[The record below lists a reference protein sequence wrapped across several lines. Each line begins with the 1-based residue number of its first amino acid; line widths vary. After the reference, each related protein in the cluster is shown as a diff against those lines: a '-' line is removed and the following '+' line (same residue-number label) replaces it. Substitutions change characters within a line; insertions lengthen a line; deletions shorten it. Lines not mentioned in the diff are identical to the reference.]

1 MRRIL
6 YSMLLLAA
14 LLLAACTGDGN
25 DENPPGDNPAPA
37 LPGGEGSDPVPA
49 DGDPEN
55 GGEDEMTFDEDEG
68 MEVSTINAPPE
79 GRYEVTYSPGT
90 TTCPGVGTI
99 DFPAAPNEFI
109 DIVTSEDLLSV
120 TVHTAGNAIPLG
132 LTETVS
138 ESGEVTYAW
147 EGVLTAGGLDL
158 VYTMYYDVFGLGDI
172 TGNIYN
178 LEQGCETNRGFTAE
192 RVGP

>member
-6 YSMLLLAA
+6 YSLLLLAA
-14 LLLAACTGDGN
+14 MLLAACTGDRN
-25 DENPPGDNPAPA
+25 DENPAGDNPAPA
-37 LPGGEGSDPVPA
+37 LSVGEASDPLPA
-49 DGDPEN
+49 DDDPEN
-55 GGEDEMTFDEDEG
+55 GGEEAAPEANEG
-68 MEVSTINAPPE
+68 PDVSTINAPPE

-90 TTCPGVGTI
+90 TTCPDVGTF

-109 DIVTSEDLLSV
+109 DIVTSEDLLTV
-120 TVHTAGNAIPLG
+120 TVHTGGDSIPLG
-132 LTETVS
+132 LTESVS